1 MDLNANNFSSSD
13 VIKIRKE
20 LFLNKEFRDKFQ
32 KIMNS
37 VPIKHFY
44 AELNKAFDHE
54 DEYVIP
60 KLLREEKFNFWGYI
74 SFFPLIEHEAT
85 QDTNMLSIIINDRFP
100 IISETEIEIHKLI
113 TVFIF
118 KLSLFK

>member
-1 MDLNANNFSSSD
+1 MDTETINYSPSD

-20 LFLNKEFRDKFQ
+20 LFVNKIFREKFQ

-37 VPIKHFY
+37 IPIRSFY
-44 AELNKAFDHE
+44 DELNKTFELE

-85 QDTNMLSIIINDRFP
+85 QETNMLSIIINDRFP
-100 IISETEIEIHKLI
+100 LVLESDIEIHKLI
-113 TVFIF
+113 TVNNIIE
-118 KLSLFK
+118 